1 MTASDKMAFRAEMLR
16 AGAAFQVPVDDPM
29 LAVYFEGLADLNLAT
44 LRPAFSDCVQQ
55 LKWFPKI
62 VDLRDAEFGVRALVQ
77 QAETQRLLDAMPAP
91 VRETISEAQWQ
102 ERWSTLKA
110 ISARVKMKP
119 HTPLRGRC
127 SCNDCKRERSAY
139 ATT

>member
-16 AGAAFQVPVDDPM
+16 AGAAFQVAVDDPM
-29 LAVYFEGLADLNLAT
+29 LAVYFEGLADLDLAT
-44 LRPAFSDCVQQ
+44 LRSAFADCVQQ

-62 VDLRDAEFGVRALVQ
+62 VDLRDAEFGVRSRDH
-77 QAETQRLLDAMPAP
+77 QAETQRLLAAMPEP

-102 ERWSTLKA
+102 ERWATLKA
-110 ISARVKMKP
+110 IAARVKMKP

-127 SCNDCKRERSAY
+127 GCNDCKRERTAH
-139 ATT
+139 ATS